1 MALAFRIDGYTQHP
15 DGRVEVRYT
24 AGVAPLSAAWQGLAF
39 GYGSKQHVLD
49 MIAEGTTE
57 WLTPDLAL
65 RFVIAIWKT
74 LQPVMN
80 NPTVIVGKTLTF
92 DPASLTATMRVA

>member
-1 MALAFRIDGYTQHP
+1 MALAFRIDGYTQYP

-24 AGVAPLSAAWQGLAF
+24 AAP
-39 GYGSKQHVLD
+39 
-49 MIAEGTTE
+49 E

-74 LQPVMN
+74 LQPAMN